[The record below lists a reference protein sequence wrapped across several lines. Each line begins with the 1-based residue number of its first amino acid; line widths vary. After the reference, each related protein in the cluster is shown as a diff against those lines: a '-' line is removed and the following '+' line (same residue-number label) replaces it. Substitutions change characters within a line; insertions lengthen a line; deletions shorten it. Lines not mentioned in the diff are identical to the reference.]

1 MPEIIV
7 RYPSR
12 GLFILMLLLS
22 LGAGLVGTIY
32 VVGAFRAVRPGVAR
46 KDVVRALNW
55 VRRSPSI
62 EEVFDDAG
70 VVRAHRA
77 VTWCRVQLTLMLAAA
92 LVFAY
97 IALRG
102 Y

>member
-1 MPEIIV
+1 M
-7 RYPSR
+7 
-12 GLFILMLLLS
+12 FILMLLLS
-22 LGAGLVGTIY
+22 LGAGLIGMSY
-32 VVGAFRAVRPGVAR
+32 LLGAFRAVRPGMSR
-46 KDVVRALNW
+46 KDAMKALNW

-62 EEVFDDAG
+62 DQVFYGAG
-70 VVRAHRA
+70 AVRARRA
-77 VTWCRVQLTLMLAAA
+77 VTWCRVQLTLGLAAA